1 MQNHTT
7 LLLYFDS
14 IRVSNRLSAELY
26 LCRVNREIE
35 TMILIEYFHI
45 SQSHLQE
52 LKKAAMNQNNV
63 MTYLDELENDELFQY
78 CMLIKGTQLKNI
90 LVEKKKGL
98 FEGKE
103 SIIDESLKQAEVNEI
118 KKSIDLNLVLQVVH
132 SLRNTTNQISPCEEQ
147 TNSIISKDIK
157 KAIMRLT
164 GTQYCEEIKDF
175 NCFVDKEAF
184 LTELVERNN
193 ICILWKEET
202 GEVFGVYIQD
212 EISAEVPL
220 GFDNYV
226 LWVKGED
233 ADLKVLLLNQKFGV
247 DATISFVDD
256 DNWIKITGKNGLNM
270 VFCSNGTNECSLS
283 NIQTSF
289 YIDENHPICSRSS
302 FKISNLYLLHL
313 HH

>member
-1 MQNHTT
+1 
-7 LLLYFDS
+7 
-14 IRVSNRLSAELY
+14 
-26 LCRVNREIE
+26 
-35 TMILIEYFHI
+35 
-45 SQSHLQE
+45 
-52 LKKAAMNQNNV
+52 
-63 MTYLDELENDELFQY
+63 
-78 CMLIKGTQLKNI
+78 MLIKGTQLKNI

-103 SIIDESLKQAEVNEI
+103 SIIDEALKQAEVNEI

-132 SLRNTTNQISPCEEQ
+132 SLRNTTNQVSPCEEQ

-175 NCFVDKEAF
+175 NCFVDKETF

-283 NIQTSF
+283 NVQTSF